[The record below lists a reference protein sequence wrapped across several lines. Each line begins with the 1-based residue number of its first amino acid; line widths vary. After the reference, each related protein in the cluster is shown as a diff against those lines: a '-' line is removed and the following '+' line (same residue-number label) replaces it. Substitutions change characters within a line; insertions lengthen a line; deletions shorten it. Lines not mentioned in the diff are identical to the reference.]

1 MATITRGK
9 GKVGLYLSC
18 PMTIPLEKLVA
29 VERDLTARYGDV
41 FRIKRWARESPY
53 DKSSLTSSSVFVVM
67 LPNNCFNYKIN
78 NLPLGTKTELEYAI
92 QTGMKI
98 FIAYKK
104 VFNEIQ
110 FYKVKIID
118 GHIVGS
124 SGNYLQ
130 DLVDIKNNRPDLIE
144 RKLMFESNVNSKNDR
159 RRFLLVK

>member
-18 PMTIPLEKLVA
+18 PMGISLQKLVE
-29 VERDLTARYGDV
+29 VERDLTTKYGDV

-67 LPNNCFNYKIN
+67 LPNNCFDYKID

-92 QTGMKI
+92 QNGMKI
-98 FIAYKK
+98 YIAYKK

-110 FYKVKIID
+110 FYTAKIID
-118 GHIVGS
+118 GRIYGTP
-124 SGNYLQ
+124 GNYLQ
-130 DLVDIKNNRPDLIE
+130 DLVDNKNNRPDLIE